1 MTQTVQWKA
10 PCTMRKWKKQAE
22 VVMSV
27 VTSEKE
33 NVEPTIDIRVR
44 RTTDH
49 PSGAGWTREGVRME
63 LEDAYQLAQSII
75 HMVDSL
81 KSD

>member
-10 PCTMRKWKKQAE
+10 PCTMRKWKKKAA

-27 VTSEKE
+27 VTSEKKDVAP
-33 NVEPTIDIRVR
+33 NIDIRVM

-49 PSGAGWTREGVRME
+49 PSGAGYTREGFRMTM
-63 LEDAYQLAQSII
+63 EDAYSLAQAII
-75 HMVDSL
+75 HTVDSL
-81 KSD
+81 KSE